1 MKYTK
6 VEGAGFSSIN
16 NVRSIGNPGFR
27 DKLESFFLAETLKY
41 FYLLFEDS
49 IDYLSLDKYVFN
61 TEGHALPIYSQ
72 WLREIFTDD
81 FIYEICSFKIIM
93 PVCNTF
99 SLFRFK
105 EKKGDPFILIIVFSL
120 LNTICIYI

>member
-72 WLREIFTDD
+72 WLWEIFSDD
-81 FIYEICSFKIIM
+81 LFIKYA
-93 PVCNTF
+93 
-99 SLFRFK
+99 
-105 EKKGDPFILIIVFSL
+105 L
-120 LNTICIYI
+120 LRL